1 MLMYR
6 LSYAIDLRYGV
17 LRDVAQSVW
26 DGRRVNVTMG
36 YVNVIWQGDANA
48 RAIQCLEHV
57 ASPPVA
63 LNVTG
68 RERVSIRLLAQRF
81 GEAFGRPAAIS
92 GTESGTAWLFDPS
105 RSYELFG
112 APVVSLDEMIAA
124 TAQWVRQGGESVG
137 KPTHFESR
145 DGQF

>member
-6 LSYAIDLRYGV
+6 FSYAIYLRYGV

-26 DGRRVNVTMG
+26 EGRPVDVTMG

-57 ASPPVA
+57 ACPPAA

-68 RERVSIRLLAQRF
+68 RERVSVRALAQRF
-81 GEAFGRPAAIS
+81 GEALGRPAEVT
-92 GTESGTAWLFDPS
+92 GQESDTAWLFDAS
-105 RSYELFG
+105 RS
-112 APVVSLDEMIAA
+112 
-124 TAQWVRQGGESVG
+124 
-137 KPTHFESR
+137 
-145 DGQF
+145 